1 VNTEM
6 NNNLDK
12 YKNAFIETFNIEEKQ
27 LESLEYQGIN
37 EWDSVGHMNLVA
49 VLEEYF
55 DIMMDTDDIVDLSSF
70 NKGLEI
76 LKKYEIEF

>member
-1 VNTEM
+1 M